1 MFLCNHSKEIPKSGQ
16 PWETF
21 ELESFESHALP
32 GKTNKSEFIN
42 LQKPDTEKADFISLE
57 KGGDT
62 PKKIKEA
69 MDILQHAREKAVFI
83 EQEAYEKG
91 FAQGEKDGLELGE
104 KKGIKLIEYIESLLI
119 ELSRLKKELPKQ
131 YEKEILDLTFAIAKK
146 IIHREIATDESAIK
160 DTILNALSFAV
171 EKSKI
176 ILKINP
182 EDLDYVEKLRT
193 LFFAE
198 VKDLK
203 SISITSDPSITRGGC
218 FLETP
223 YGDIDSS
230 VETQLEEVYQSLEKE
245 WGLKVEA

>member
-1 MFLCNHSKEIPKSGQ
+1 MSLSNHSTEIAKNGQ
-16 PWETF
+16 QWKKF
-21 ELESFESHALP
+21 ELESFESDALP

-57 KGGDT
+57 KGWDN
-62 PKKIKEA
+62 PKKGKQSK
-69 MDILQHAREKAVFI
+69 DILQEARERVAFI

-104 KKGIKLIEYIESLLI
+104 KKGSKVIENIESILN
-119 ELSRLKKELPKQ
+119 ELSRLKKEIPKQ
-131 YEKEILDLTFAIAKK
+131 YEKEILDLAFAISKK

-171 EKSKI
+171 EKSKV
-176 ILKINP
+176 ILRVNS
-182 EDLDYVEKLRT
+182 EDFDYVEKLRT
-193 LFFAE
+193 QFFAE

-223 YGDIDSS
+223 YGDIDAS
-230 VETQLEEVYQSLEKE
+230 VETQLEEVHQGLEKARGIE
-245 WGLKVEA
+245 N

>member
-1 MFLCNHSKEIPKSGQ
+1 MFLSNHSTEIAKNGQ
-16 PWETF
+16 SWEKF
-21 ELESFESHALP
+21 ELDSFESNALP

-57 KGGDT
+57 KGGDN
-62 PKKIKEA
+62 PKKGKEA
-69 MDILQHAREKAVFI
+69 KDILQEAREKVVFI

-104 KKGIKLIEYIESLLI
+104 KKGVKVIENIESILI
-119 ELSRLKKELPKQ
+119 ELSRLKKEVPKQ

-160 DTILNALSFAV
+160 GTILNALHFAV

-176 ILKINP
+176 SLRVNP
-182 EDLDYVEKLRT
+182 EDFDYVEKLRAQ
-193 LFFAE
+193 FFAE

-203 SISITSDPSITRGGC
+203 SISMTSDPSITRGGC

-223 YGDIDSS
+223 YGDIDST
-230 VETQLEEVYQSLEKE
+230 VETQLEEVYQSIEEAFDEKE
-245 WGLKVEA
+245 T